1 MHKLKTQLYKYA
13 GALLATGFVVTAM
26 TTAPVQAATST
37 PTVSNLGGDEIENAL
52 ILGNASPE
60 ELTIAIVNWTLG
72 ILALIAVFFWIA
84 DVNLL
89 SSFSL

>member
-1 MHKLKTQLYKYA
+1 MNLDTHTIVTAVLVAIVIVFSLRFDRPYTSTLHTA
-13 GALLATGFVVTAM
+13 ARHPFARLLAGLGVVGL
-26 TTAPVQAATST
+26 AAYD
-37 PTVSNLGGDEIENAL
+37 PM
-52 ILGNASPE
+52 
-60 ELTIAIVNWTLG
+60 WG

>member
-1 MHKLKTQLYKYA
+1 MNFDTHTI
-13 GALLATGFVVTAM
+13 VTA
-26 TTAPVQAATST
+26 VL
-37 PTVSNLGGDEIENAL
+37 V
-52 ILGNASPE
+52 
-60 ELTIAIVNWTLG
+60 AIVIMFSLRFDRPYSSTLHSAARHPLVRFLAGLIVVGLAAYDPMWG

>member
-1 MHKLKTQLYKYA
+1 MNFDTHSIVTAILVAIVIVFSLRFDRPYA
-13 GALLATGFVVTAM
+13 SALHTAARHPFVRLLAG
-26 TTAPVQAATST
+26 
-37 PTVSNLGGDEIENAL
+37 LGIVGL
-52 ILGNASPE
+52 ASYDPM
-60 ELTIAIVNWTLG
+60 WG